1 MFLLL
6 CFNWRA
12 RYSGAAWAK
21 SGALDQVEVI
31 SQWSS
36 RNIGAAD
43 SEKVPSDIAYDEYG
57 KPAKWGFG
65 LGSND
70 TPVRWAKLL
79 LTRCSLE
86 NMTSS
91 KEGVLDAT
99 RLILREMEITP
110 VDAIADYLRFLW
122 KHIMERLRV
131 RLTQAVLDNMI
142 FKIVLTVP
150 AIWDHK
156 AQENMRLAAKRAGL
170 LKNRPCGKTE
180 LTLIAEPAAAALA
193 TYVDAAIKTNPLV
206 QVHLNRSLF
215 RNCPADNWV
224 CR

>member
-1 MFLLL
+1 LEKF
-6 CFNWRA
+6 

-21 SGALDQVEVI
+21 SGALDQVEII

-43 SEKVPSDIAYDEYG
+43 SEKVPSDIAYDQDG
-57 KPAKWGFG
+57 KPEKWGFG
-65 LGSND
+65 LSSND
-70 TPVRWAKLL
+70 SPLRWAKLL

-86 NMTSS
+86 NMTSTN
-91 KEGVLDAT
+91 ERVLDAT
-99 RLILREMEITP
+99 RMMLKEMEITP

-150 AIWDHK
+150 AIWDHR

-170 LKNRPCGKTE
+170 LRDRPCGRTE
-180 LTLIAEPAAAALA
+180 LTLVAEPAAAALA
-193 TYVDAAIKTNPLV
+193 TYIDAGLRSNPLV
-206 QVHLNRSLF
+206 QV
-215 RNCPADNWV
+215 
-224 CR
+224 